1 MVNVTQKYQVTIPRK
16 VREDLKIQKGDK
28 VLFVKNKEGNWV
40 IMTVQDLNSKMIKS
54 SSDIKNPNKESPQ
67 EYKKEIETIKI
78 K

>member
-1 MVNVTQKYQVTIPRK
+1 MVSVTKKYQVTIPLK

-28 VLFVKNKEGNWV
+28 IIFVKNSEGNWI
-40 IMTVQDLNSKMIKS
+40 IMTIEDLTSKMIKS
-54 SSDIKNPNKESPQ
+54 SSDIEKPYKNPPK